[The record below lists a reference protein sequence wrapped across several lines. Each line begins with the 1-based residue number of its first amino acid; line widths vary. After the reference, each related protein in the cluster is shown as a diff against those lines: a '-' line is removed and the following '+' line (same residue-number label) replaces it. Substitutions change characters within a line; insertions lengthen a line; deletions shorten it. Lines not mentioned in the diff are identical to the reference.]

1 MSAAQSGERREVSL
15 GKILVLAGGVSAEH
29 EVSLATGEAVTRAL
43 LERGHQASL
52 LIIEKD
58 PHSAGTELVSAL
70 LEQRPDVVF
79 IGLHGVGGE
88 DGRVQ
93 GLLEWLRIPYT
104 GSGVEASAVAMNKD
118 LSRQIFTQLSIPHPR
133 GFLWRGAEDQ
143 DQREALLAASHRG
156 AWALK
161 PPSEG
166 SSVGVRKICTADELR
181 EALDQSRVPLL
192 VEEWIEGVEVS
203 VPVFQG
209 EAWAPVEI
217 EAAAE
222 AGWYNYEAKYQR
234 GDTRYHLPARLPSAQ
249 RELLRQFALKIH
261 TGLSCRGVSRSDFI
275 VAGDACYALEIN
287 TLPGMTG
294 SSLVPKAAAAMGI
307 EFPLLIERLV
317 RDASL
322 SR

>member
-1 MSAAQSGERREVSL
+1 MSAAQSEGRREASL
-15 GKILVLAGGVSAEH
+15 GNILVLAGGVSAEH

-52 LIIEKD
+52 LIIEQD
-58 PHSAGTELVSAL
+58 PRSAGTGLVRRL

-79 IGLHGVGGE
+79 VGLHGVGGE

-118 LSRQIFTQLSIPHPR
+118 LSRQIFAQLSVPHPR
-133 GFLWRGAEDQ
+133 GFLWRGPEDL
-143 DQREALLAASHRG
+143 DQREAFLATTHSG
-156 AWALK
+156 SWALK

-166 SSVGVRKICTADELR
+166 SSVGVRKLNTIDDLR
-181 EALDQSRVPLL
+181 EALDQSKDQLL
-192 VEEWIEGVEVS
+192 VEEWIEGIEVS
-203 VPVFQG
+203 VPVFQD

-234 GDTRYHLPARLPSAQ
+234 GDTRYHLPARLPLAQ
-249 RELLRQFALKIH
+249 REQLRQFALKVH

-275 VAGDACYALEIN
+275 VSGDACYALEIN

-307 EFPLLIERLV
+307 DFPFLIERLV